1 MHANP
6 DLPLGNMTM
15 HRLRFQLWHLLSLTA
30 LICLVCAAWVNVAH
44 KHRILH
50 EQLERFSSIN
60 AEDWDVKQLVEVLQ
74 ADYGIHVAVKKRFMQ
89 QKLHDWELDGISL
102 KNSIHILLASANL
115 SFTTNYTD
123 LTIVELEESSDWK
136 INPVYRID

>member
-1 MHANP
+1 
-6 DLPLGNMTM
+6 
-15 HRLRFQLWHLLSLTA
+15 
-30 LICLVCAAWVNVAH
+30 VCAVWFNVAH

-89 QKLHDWELDGISL
+89 QKLHNWELDGQWL
-102 KNSIHILLASANL
+102 
-115 SFTTNYTD
+115 
-123 LTIVELEESSDWK
+123 
-136 INPVYRID
+136 